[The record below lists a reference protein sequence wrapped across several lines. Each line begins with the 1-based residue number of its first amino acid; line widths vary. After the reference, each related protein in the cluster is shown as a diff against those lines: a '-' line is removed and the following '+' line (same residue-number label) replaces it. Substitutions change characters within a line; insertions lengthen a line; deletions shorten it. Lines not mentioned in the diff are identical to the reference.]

1 MFPASFSLRFSAEA
15 KILMK
20 KIGEIMNTITNEKK
34 SSKLLDTR
42 GIAQIG
48 ILSAIA
54 AVLMVVEIPL
64 WFAPSFYKIDL
75 SELPVL
81 IGSFAMG
88 PFAGVVIEL
97 VKILL
102 YLIIH
107 GSSTGGVGDIANFII
122 GCSFVIPSA
131 LIYRHHKSKKSA
143 LIGMAVG
150 TFTLIVAGS
159 LLNAFVLLPFY
170 AKVFNMPLDALVAMG
185 HAVNPSINDLTSFV
199 MLAVAPFNLLKGVL
213 VSAVTMLTYK
223 RVSPILHNR
232 IGRR

>member
-1 MFPASFSLRFSAEA
+1 
-15 KILMK
+15 
-20 KIGEIMNTITNEKK
+20 MNTITNEKK
-34 SSKLLDTR
+34 AAKLLDAR

-54 AVLMVVEIPL
+54 AVLMVIEIPL

-81 IGSFAMG
+81 IGGFAMG

-97 VKILL
+97 VKVLL
-102 YLIIH
+102 YLLIH

-122 GCSFVIPSA
+122 GCSFVIPST
-131 LIYRHHKSKKSA
+131 LIYRYHKSKKSA

-150 TFTLIVAGS
+150 TLTLIAAGS

-170 AKVFNMPLDALVAMG
+170 ANVFHMPLDALVAMG
-185 HAVNPSINDLTSFV
+185 HTVNPSINDLPTFV
-199 MLAVAPFNLLKGVL
+199 MLAVAPFNLLKGLL
-213 VSAVTMLTYK
+213 VSAVTMLVYK
-223 RVSPILHNR
+223 HVSPILHNKM
-232 IGRR
+232 GRR

>member
-1 MFPASFSLRFSAEA
+1 
-15 KILMK
+15 MK

-34 SSKLLDTR
+34 AAKLLDAR

-54 AVLMVVEIPL
+54 AILMVIEIPL

-81 IGSFAMG
+81 IGGFAMG

-97 VKILL
+97 VKVLL
-102 YLIIH
+102 YLLIH
-107 GSSTGGVGDIANFII
+107 GSSTGGVGDIANFVI
-122 GCSFVIPSA
+122 GCSFVIPST
-131 LIYRHHKSKKSA
+131 LIYRYHKSKKGA

-150 TFTLIVAGS
+150 TLILIVVGS

-170 AKVFNMPLDALVAMG
+170 ANVFHMPLDALVAMG
-185 HAVNPSINDLTSFV
+185 HTVNPSINDLPTFV
-199 MLAVAPFNLLKGVL
+199 MLAVAPFNLLKGLL
-213 VSAVTMLTYK
+213 VSAVTMLVYK
-223 RVSPILHNR
+223 HVSPILHNKM
-232 IGRR
+232 GRR